1 MNLNATLTKRQSQMI
16 TGIVLGKCKK
26 EIAAELSIS
35 PRTAENT
42 VRTAMERLDVRKST
56 DLVVYWFVKH
66 FSIPVEELPKSI
78 TAMIFLLI
86 WLPSEF
92 SPIKSQLRSMREK
105 EIEERIC
112 GSCRRNKEDFLTL
125 EF

>member
-26 EIAAELSIS
+26 EIAAELFIS

-42 VRTAMERLDVRKST
+42 IRSAMVRVDVKKST

-66 FSIPVEELPKSI
+66 FSIPIEDLPKSI
-78 TAMIFLLI
+78 TAMIFLLL

-92 SPIKSQLRSMREK
+92 SPLKSQLRSMREK
-105 EIEERIC
+105 EAEERIT
-112 GSCRRNKEDFLTL
+112 GSFRRNKEDYLTI